1 MLCENQHETPSN
13 LYSSQD
19 PLPVNET
26 IGENSLLPTLTEN
39 PTEGLQKEDF
49 FNESEEIQSIMVFFY
64 FEFMYNKAKE
74 TFLFISINVNSWF
87 HVGEIEKLRRRDEEE
102 CRRKQIYIRSRIDQH
117 LSQNGGDLSLLLSQ
131 HTVPNEVKCVQLT
144 RFSQTKNISKNIR
157 TDKVPLPLPIK
168 DQVLIRSH
176 SW

>member
-64 FEFMYNKAKE
+64 FEFMYNKAKQ
-74 TFLFISINVNSWF
+74 TFLFISINVNS
-87 HVGEIEKLRRRDEEE
+87 
-102 CRRKQIYIRSRIDQH
+102 
-117 LSQNGGDLSLLLSQ
+117 
-131 HTVPNEVKCVQLT
+131 
-144 RFSQTKNISKNIR
+144 
-157 TDKVPLPLPIK
+157 
-168 DQVLIRSH
+168 
-176 SW
+176 

>member
-19 PLPVNET
+19 PLPVSET
-26 IGENSLLPTLTEN
+26 IGGNSLLPTLTEN

-49 FNESEEIQSIMVFFY
+49 FNESEEIQSILFF
-64 FEFMYNKAKE
+64 FTRNFSIIKQSKHF
-74 TFLFISINVNSWF
+74 FLSINVNSLF

-102 CRRKQIYIRSRIDQH
+102 CHRKQIYIRSRIDQH

-144 RFSQTKNISKNIR
+144 RFAQTKNISKNIR